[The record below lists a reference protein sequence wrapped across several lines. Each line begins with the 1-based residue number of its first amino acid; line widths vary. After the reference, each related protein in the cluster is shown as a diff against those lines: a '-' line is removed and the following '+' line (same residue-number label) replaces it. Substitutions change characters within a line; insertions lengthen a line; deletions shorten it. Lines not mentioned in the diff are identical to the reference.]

1 MAAINS
7 KRIRAKYCTDNFLVL
22 TFTIAAHIKGW
33 FTMAKSHLPI
43 CYVAPVVK
51 CVDQVQ
57 LGCLTMWPS
66 SRTSNQWLSAD
77 R

>member
-33 FTMAKSHLPI
+33 FTMAKSHSPI
-43 CYVAPVVK
+43 RNVAPVVK

-57 LGCLTMWPS
+57 LARSHHLVRGLP
-66 SRTSNQWLSAD
+66 NDVAI
-77 R
+77 